1 MLKIINKRNVGIHP
15 LNCRKN
21 FTNKHNSKAM
31 DKATA
36 LVVPLGTVQKV
47 ENVEAGIFD
56 LSYIIGDYEYADSA
70 FMALESTVIA
80 HGFSGM
86 FKGIT
91 KRERPGLTD
100 NPYRFHFFDRKYQN
114 LKDFSSAMPSGD
126 VTTAFSWAS
135 VVAERSD
142 SAAVSVICY
151 GLAGMVAVE
160 RVYYNSHWISDV
172 WVGAVIGTA
181 VGKAVVKFNQPNS
194 AKNLL
199 LVPVANND
207 FSGIMLQMRF

>member
-91 KRERPGLTD
+91 KREIALRLD
-100 NPYRFHFFDRKYQN
+100 KSNPLSNYSAETGMTSYHNYTREELLRHCIRFGVDPVSEYHKSRKQN
-114 LKDFSSAMPSGD
+114 NG
-126 VTTAFSWAS
+126 
-135 VVAERSD
+135 
-142 SAAVSVICY
+142 
-151 GLAGMVAVE
+151 
-160 RVYYNSHWISDV
+160 
-172 WVGAVIGTA
+172 
-181 VGKAVVKFNQPNS
+181 
-194 AKNLL
+194 
-199 LVPVANND
+199 
-207 FSGIMLQMRF
+207 